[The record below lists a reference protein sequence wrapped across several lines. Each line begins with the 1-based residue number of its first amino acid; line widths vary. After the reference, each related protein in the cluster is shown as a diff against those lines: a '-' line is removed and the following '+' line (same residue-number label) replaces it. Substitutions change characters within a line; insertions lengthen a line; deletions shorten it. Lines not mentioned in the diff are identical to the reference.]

1 MAGGWISVERCGW
14 RRWGGGHA
22 AGRPEPGR
30 RDGLVAAPVALARPN
45 RGRALRAF
53 RVSEPSRQEES
64 MRGKVLF
71 VLTSHGDLGD
81 TGRKTGF
88 YLPELTHPLAVV
100 RDAGYDFD
108 LASPKGGEPPMDGVK
123 REDPLNAA
131 FLDDPEMMARVR
143 ETIPLDRV
151 KLDDYVGVFFVGGH
165 GTMWDFPGNPAV
177 ARVAAG
183 IYEAGGIVAAVCH
196 GPSAL
201 VDVRLSD
208 GSYLVAGKEVS
219 AFTNEE
225 EQAVGLDEV
234 VPFLLESKLA
244 EQGAIIRKAPKFEA
258 MVAVAER
265 LVTGQNP
272 ASAKGVG
279 EAMVKVMEEVKATA
293 GR

>member
-1 MAGGWISVERCGW
+1 MS
-14 RRWGGGHA
+14 
-22 AGRPEPGR
+22 
-30 RDGLVAAPVALARPN
+30 
-45 RGRALRAF
+45 
-53 RVSEPSRQEES
+53 
-64 MRGKVLF
+64 GKVLF

-88 YLPELTHPLAVV
+88 YLPELTHPLAVI
-100 RDAGYDFD
+100 REAGYDFD

-143 ETIPLDRV
+143 ETIPLDQV

-165 GTMWDFPGNPAV
+165 GTMWDFPSNPAV

-183 IYEAGGIVAAVCH
+183 IYEAGGVVAAVCH

-225 EQAVGLDEV
+225 EQAVGLDNV
-234 VPFLLESKLA
+234 VPFLLETKLA
-244 EQGAIIRKAPKFEA
+244 EQGAIIRKAPKFQA
-258 MVAVAER
+258 MVSVAGR

-279 EAMVKVMEEVKATA
+279 EAMVRVLGEVEAAA
-293 GR
+293 GK